1 MMHSKITNT
10 KRIGQLMSAKT
21 IPRKFVSVDPSK
33 CIGCGICEYA
43 CTSEKG
49 EANNWNPIRSR
60 IRVVRMAPVFNFAL
74 TCRGCH
80 DARCVK
86 ACPERAITQNEVNN
100 LLIIDDKKCKGCD
113 WCVQAC
119 PHGGIAINAE
129 SGKAIAC
136 NLCEGDPKCIQA
148 CPEEALDIVESDEE
162 ADKHFNDALEK
173 LPAQTDQLTATVKKK
188 DWKPLIASAEQ
199 RSERIAEKIDAINKR
214 AEAKK
219 QKQQ

>member
-1 MMHSKITNT
+1 MP
-10 KRIGQLMSAKT
+10 SAKFT
-21 IPRKFVSVDPSK
+21 QRKFVSVDPSK
-33 CIGCGICEYA
+33 CTGCGICEYA
-43 CTSEKG
+43 CSIEKG
-49 EANNWNPIRSR
+49 EAAMNPLRSR
-60 IRVVRMAPVFNFAL
+60 IRVVRMKPLFNVAL
-74 TCRGCH
+74 ACRACE
-80 DARCVK
+80 DAKCVT
-86 ACPERAITQNEVNN
+86 ACPEKALSQAEKTG
-100 LLIIDDKKCKGCD
+100 IIMVSDKKCKGCD

-148 CPEEALDIVESDEE
+148 CPEEALDIVESDEA
-162 ADKHFNDALEK
+162 ADKHFNDALDK

-214 AEAKK
+214 ADAKK

>member
-1 MMHSKITNT
+1 
-10 KRIGQLMSAKT
+10 MSAKVL
-21 IPRKFVSVDPSK
+21 PRKFVSVDPSK

-49 EANNWNPIRSR
+49 EASWNPVRSR

-74 TCRGCH
+74 TCRGCV

-86 ACPERAITQNEVNN
+86 ACPERAIAQSEVNS

-129 SGKAIAC
+129 TGKAIAC

-148 CPEEALDIVESDEE
+148 CPEEALDTVESDEA
-162 ADKHFNDALEK
+162 ADKHFNDALSK
-173 LPAQTDQLTATVKKK
+173 LPEQTQQLTATVQKK
-188 DWKPLIASAEQ
+188 DWKPLIATAEQ
-199 RSERIAEKIDAINKR
+199 RSERIAEKLEAINQR
-214 AEAKK
+214 AAAKK
-219 QKQQ
+219 EKQNQ